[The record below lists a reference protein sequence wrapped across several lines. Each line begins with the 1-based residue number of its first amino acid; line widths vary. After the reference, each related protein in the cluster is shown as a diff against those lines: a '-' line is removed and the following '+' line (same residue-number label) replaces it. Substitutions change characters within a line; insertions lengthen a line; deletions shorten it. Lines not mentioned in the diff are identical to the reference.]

1 MTHHRTDYDV
11 GQSVCQGAG
20 PSLPKGTGSVFIV
33 LSLLLAVACV
43 VPAIAKMQSHPKMVA
58 SASHFDI
65 PWALAGLTWGPMGIA
80 AAAGMAVLLIGA
92 LTVHRRTGDGI
103 KEAAPAIL
111 ALGISLAYLVTALT
125 R

>member
-1 MTHHRTDYDV
+1 M
-11 GQSVCQGAG
+11 
-20 PSLPKGTGSVFIV
+20 FIT

-43 VPAIAKMQSHPKMVA
+43 VPAIGKMLSHPKMVA

-65 PWALAGLTWGPMGIA
+65 PWAQYRLIGVAELAAGAGVLAGLAWRPMGIA
-80 AAAGMAVLLIGA
+80 AAAGMAALLISA

-111 ALGISLAYLVTALT
+111 ALGINLAYLAAAVT

>member
-1 MTHHRTDYDV
+1 M
-11 GQSVCQGAG
+11 
-20 PSLPKGTGSVFIV
+20 FIA

-43 VPAIAKMQSHPKMVA
+43 VPAIGKMLSHPKMVA

-65 PWALAGLTWGPMGIA
+65 PWARYRLIGVAELAAAAGVLAGLSWRPMGIA
-80 AAAGMAVLLIGA
+80 AAAGMAVLLISA
-92 LTVHRRTGDGI
+92 LTVHRRTADGV

-111 ALGISLAYLVTALT
+111 ALGISLAYLAAALT